1 MQVQISAVQNKKQIK
16 QQCNIKYHVS
26 GFFLMLSLNLMNI
39 IVYLALCKLCLADKY
54 DIDKIENKSN
64 SDKTIGEIRC
74 FFDEKVYMLQLC
86 EMTIQK
92 MYDKMDIDI
101 VCQ

>member
-54 DIDKIENKSN
+54 DIDKIENKTN

-74 FFDEKVYMLQLC
+74 FFDERKDICKKIALYVYK
-86 EMTIQK
+86 T
-92 MYDKMDIDI
+92 YNY
-101 VCQ
+101 